1 MTQTLTINLAQPL
14 ATCRVVDASG
24 HDQSADGGI
33 DSETGRIE
41 AKELAAL
48 KAEQLKKMRA
58 IEEQEQNVT
67 RLCATL
73 DSVAGKLNDLYE
85 QTLAQNRS
93 DIAKLAVEIAR
104 KILGQRT
111 QDGDYDI
118 HAIIEEAL
126 KRAPTRQELTV
137 RVNPEDL
144 RRCQETQQ
152 TQPDSSFAELNFVA
166 DRDVPRASCL
176 IETPKGV
183 VRSFVEEHLNRIA
196 EALERA
202 H

>member
-1 MTQTLTINLAQPL
+1 MTQTLTISLVQPL
-14 ATCRVVDASG
+14 ATCRVVGASG
-24 HDQSADGGI
+24 HDQPANGDAE
-33 DSETGRIE
+33 SEMSRIE

-48 KAEQLKKMRA
+48 KAEQIKKMRA
-58 IEEQEQNVT
+58 IEEQEQNLT
-67 RLCATL
+67 LLCATL
-73 DSVAGKLNDLYE
+73 DGVAGKLNDLYE
-85 QTLAQNRS
+85 QTLTQNRS

-111 QDGDYDI
+111 QNGDYDI

-126 KRAPTRQELTV
+126 KRAPTRQELVV

-144 RRCQETQQ
+144 PRCQQLQQ
-152 TQPDSSFAELNFVA
+152 TKPDSPFAELSFVA
-166 DRDVPRASCL
+166 DHDVTRAGCL

-196 EALERA
+196 EALEKA
-202 H
+202 Q